1 MVGTHLLT
9 SSCCPHIVQQKNCR
23 HTVKFREKCSN
34 TMNLWKSCQ
43 GSKAGTKHFDTELFK
58 SSLAGSEFLFGAF
71 CCSCSGKIKYN
82 EVKERIELNLSP
94 LCCHSVLRSLSSPWL
109 YLCPVNL
116 TQPSSQEDLGSNKD
130 LTPWPS
136 GLRPRWRRWL
146 QRCQPSA
153 SRLLT
158 PTLPPHHFFYFPS
171 FTTIPH
177 VCFSLLLPYL
187 LILVSFGLFLTFMF
201 FICFLWFRS
210 SFFFPPLPFESFL
223 VVFKFYLPVFIFPP
237 SNSQLFL
244 CL

>member
-1 MVGTHLLT
+1 MFKYYELV
-9 SSCCPHIVQQKNCR
+9 
-23 HTVKFREKCSN
+23 E
-34 TMNLWKSCQ
+34 SCQ

-158 PTLPPHHFFYFPS
+158 PTLPLHHFFYFPS

-177 VCFSLLLPYL
+177 VCSSLLYL
-187 LILVSFGLFLTFMF
+187 
-201 FICFLWFRS
+201 
-210 SFFFPPLPFESFL
+210 
-223 VVFKFYLPVFIFPP
+223 IF
-237 SNSQLFL
+237 
-244 CL
+244 

>member
-9 SSCCPHIVQQKNCR
+9 SSCCPHIVQQKNCW

-136 GLRPRWRRWL
+136 GYDRVGAAGCSDANH
-146 QRCQPSA
+146 QRHVSSRQPCLSITSSTSLHLQPS
-153 SRLLT
+153 LMFV
-158 PTLPPHHFFYFPS
+158 PHS
-171 FTTIPH
+171 FTLSSNS
-177 VCFSLLLPYL
+177 CFFWLVSHLYVFHLLP
-187 LILVSFGLFLTFMF
+187 LVPFILFLSTSAF
-201 FICFLWFRS
+201 
-210 SFFFPPLPFESFL
+210 
-223 VVFKFYLPVFIFPP
+223 
-237 SNSQLFL
+237 
-244 CL
+244 